1 MGPFGLSPEAK
12 QVRDRALTNIQ
23 NINIPNVTPPAPG
36 GSAASVNPILVPNP
50 VTRAT
55 VGSQ

>member
-1 MGPFGLSPEAK
+1 MSPEAQ
-12 QVRDRALTNIQ
+12 QVRDRRPITNIKG
-23 NINIPNVTPPAPG
+23 INVPDIKPPANVGSTG
-36 GSAASVNPILVPNP
+36 GVNPILVPNP

>member
-1 MGPFGLSPEAK
+1 MPPEIS
-12 QVRDRALTNIQ
+12 QPVQRAITDVSNIKIPNIQ
-23 NINIPNVTPPAPG
+23 PPANV
-36 GSAASVNPILVPNP
+36 GSAVGVNPILVPNP